1 MLILDGTTG
10 VPVTTVT
17 GTLPVANGG
26 SGVTT
31 STGTGAVVLGTSPS
45 ISGAVMSTMASS
57 VLTSATAQAS
67 TSGTS
72 INFTGIPSWA
82 KRITVMLSGV
92 STNGTSAMLI
102 QIGNGSVI
110 TTGYA
115 GAGVFVGVTSDWSN
129 ASSGLSIE
137 PSTVAAAVRYGWA
150 VLTTLGSN
158 IWVMGSQVNRSNTA
172 TCQLGGGG
180 ITLGG
185 TLDRLRI
192 TTVNGTDTF
201 DAGSINIMYE

>member
-1 MLILDGTTG
+1 MSLILSGDTG

-26 SGVTT
+26 TGVAT

-72 INFTGIPSWA
+72 IDFTGIPSWV
-82 KRITVMLSGV
+82 KRITVMFNGV
-92 STNGTSAMLI
+92 STNGVSPVI
-102 QIGNGSVI
+102 VQIGTSGGIQTTSYLSVGANRI
-110 TTGYA
+110 AEIAFTTGLVAAPY
-115 GAGVFVGVTSDWSN
+115 
-129 ASSGLSIE
+129 
-137 PSTVAAAVRYGWA
+137 VAAAVA
-150 VLTTLGSN
+150 VSGNMFIANANTSTGLWVSTCIVLQDNTGVLYASGTKTLS
-158 IWVMGSQVNRSNTA
+158 
-172 TCQLGGGG
+172 
-180 ITLGG
+180 G
-185 TLDRLRI
+185 TLDRVRI

-201 DAGSINIMYE
+201 DAGSINILYE